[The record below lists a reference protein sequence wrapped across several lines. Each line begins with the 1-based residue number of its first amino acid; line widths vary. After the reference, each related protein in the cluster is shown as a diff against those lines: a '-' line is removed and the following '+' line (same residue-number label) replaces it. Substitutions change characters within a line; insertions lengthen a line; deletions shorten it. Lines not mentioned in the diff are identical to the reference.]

1 MGIGMQI
8 VYSGFGGSARV
19 EAEACVQLLRLE
31 RMGARLAGCG
41 LTIEA
46 REGGAAYRVGLAL
59 TFQDGATRSLAPVV
73 DEDACAALQRMFDG
87 AEAALRAT
95 VG

>member
-8 VYSGFGGSARV
+8 VYAGFGGSARV

-46 REGGAAYRVGLAL
+46 REGGAGYRVGLEL
-59 TFQDGATRSLAPVV
+59 TFEDGATRRLAPVV
-73 DEDACAALQRMFDG
+73 DEDAGEALRGVFDAA
-87 AEAALRAT
+87 AEAMREAVR
-95 VG
+95 